1 MIPARIA
8 THQVSACRWQAA
20 SERSPCG
27 CEAIRVKQCARAEP
41 RARVEQ
47 HARVEQPGTMRE
59 LRRTGTD
66 HERLGLD
73 LIAIPA
79 DAVVELDHARVEPR
93 VRRPETAR

>member
-1 MIPARIA
+1 
-8 THQVSACRWQAA
+8 
-20 SERSPCG
+20 
-27 CEAIRVKQCARAEP
+27 
-41 RARVEQ
+41 
-47 HARVEQPGTMRE
+47 MRE